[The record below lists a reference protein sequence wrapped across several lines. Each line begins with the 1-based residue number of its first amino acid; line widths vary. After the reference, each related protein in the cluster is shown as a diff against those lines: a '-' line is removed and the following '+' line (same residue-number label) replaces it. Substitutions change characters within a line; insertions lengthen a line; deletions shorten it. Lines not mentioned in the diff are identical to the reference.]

1 MDRREG
7 GVYPNHSTAARPL
20 QAAVLPFARRAF
32 IIQEKADRSRGRPG
46 KGRRLKMRA
55 EIFGADICTDC
66 VALKDW
72 LARHPGDW
80 TWAEIT
86 ADTATLKRFLALRD
100 TDPAFA
106 PVRQGHTI
114 GIPCYLF
121 ADGTVLLDGEQAR
134 AKLQG

>member
-1 MDRREG
+1 
-7 GVYPNHSTAARPL
+7 
-20 QAAVLPFARRAF
+20 
-32 IIQEKADRSRGRPG
+32 
-46 KGRRLKMRA
+46 MRA
-55 EIFGADICTDC
+55 EIFGADICPDC
-66 VALKDW
+66 VALK
-72 LARHPGDW
+72 DW

-134 AKLQG
+134 AKLQA

>member
-1 MDRREG
+1 
-7 GVYPNHSTAARPL
+7 
-20 QAAVLPFARRAF
+20 
-32 IIQEKADRSRGRPG
+32 
-46 KGRRLKMRA
+46 MRA
-55 EIFGADICTDC
+55 EIFGADICPDC

-72 LARHPGDW
+72 LARHPGNW

-134 AKLQG
+134 AKLHRFVKGRLLTDFLMKQSQIFFL